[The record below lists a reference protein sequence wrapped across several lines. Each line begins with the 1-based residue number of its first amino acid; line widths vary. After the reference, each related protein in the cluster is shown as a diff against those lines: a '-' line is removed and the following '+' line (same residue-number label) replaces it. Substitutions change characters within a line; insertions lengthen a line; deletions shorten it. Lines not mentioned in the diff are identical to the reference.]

1 LHWKVWGI
9 PVSGT
14 SVSLPL
20 NAAETYAASSA
31 INEYPRE
38 PGYGGPCPPAG
49 AMPEWGLPANH
60 PHRYEF
66 TVYAMTTAI
75 GSGEPSTGSL
85 AAVPANR
92 RAVLV
97 GVRAANDSR
106 PWTPPAATHV
116 ITATASPT
124 AGGSVTCTPNPVPN
138 GGSATCTASA
148 NAGYTFDRFEGD
160 CSGATCT

>member
-31 INEYPRE
+31 INQYPGE
-38 PGYGGPCPPAG
+38 PGYGGPCPPSDA
-49 AMPEWGLPANH
+49 LH
-60 PHRYEF
+60 TYEF
-66 TVYAMTTAI
+66 TVYALTTDV
-75 GSGEPSTGSL
+75 GSGEPSEGEL
-85 AAVPANR
+85 AAVPVNNQASLQGR
-92 RAVLV
+92 RA
-97 GVRAANDSR
+97 RNSSQ
-106 PWTPPAATHV
+106 PWTHA
-116 ITATASPT
+116 ITATANPT
-124 AGGSVTCTPNPVPN
+124 AGGSVTCTPSPVPN